1 MEYLAHAVL
10 SACRW
15 RVEADANQHATDSVR
30 ELERVLRRGPAP
42 GELYRAF
49 TERAVTLASAAGG
62 ALFLRDDERREVAY
76 PLAVVSGDLATLDGA
91 MLAVAASVGAG
102 DLPPALEAHLA
113 ERAHK
118 SSAVLRGIEVL
129 AVPGGEAALALFDRC
144 DGGDRHTLDEA
155 TLRATARA
163 FAEQGGAVIFGR
175 GESALIHHAT
185 EGIANAWIDVSDGGR
200 PTDPEAQ
207 IQDAAR
213 LTAKLVHDRTSCDAV
228 LIYQREPGRLSV
240 VGVWPESM
248 RVKGRAASA
257 STLATLSHGG
267 PSYVLDALEVGSAA
281 AADVVRDAAAL
292 AANLGWPG
300 VRSLLVIPVIVDDRP
315 VGAVKLLTRASG
327 RYIDR
332 ASFLVAKAITARV
345 AVELVRWARYQR
357 LSTLN
362 TMASELAAAG
372 PGRFEREV
380 ATRLDVWAQRYID
393 ASVHTLVIAS
403 IDGVRLKVFSSCG
416 DIRADVFQH
425 DNDAW
430 LQALLAGWLANPLVV
445 PDARGLTLG
454 ARAGAQTVHFE
465 RVPLPP
471 GRGVAAWL
479 LLFAERSFTRED
491 VAAAHEAAREL
502 MIFFDHE
509 RQRHLWSLELARYRH
524 AVIGPAQG
532 LASAARMLHR
542 LARDGGDAAAV
553 ARFGRMVE
561 REATSIRLWREN
573 QRLYASDTVKV
584 APRRNELRL
593 VVDACCARFRD
604 ALLDRNI
611 ELHTRWLCPQ
621 GFVFEFDADA
631 LDLVLSNLVDN
642 ARKYAFYNT
651 EVTIEARLAEGHMVH
666 ITVEDVGHDIPERM
680 REDVY
685 RIGQRLDW
693 RDPIREIEGTG
704 LGLPMARALVERHG
718 GRLTHES
725 RPLGVSNGVSRALV
739 RFVVALPRRAA
750 E

>member
-1 MEYLAHAVL
+1 M
-10 SACRW
+10 
-15 RVEADANQHATDSVR
+15 
-30 ELERVLRRGPAP
+30 
-42 GELYRAF
+42 
-49 TERAVTLASAAGG
+49 
-62 ALFLRDDERREVAY
+62 
-76 PLAVVSGDLATLDGA
+76 
-91 MLAVAASVGAG
+91 
-102 DLPPALEAHLA
+102 
-113 ERAHK
+113 
-118 SSAVLRGIEVL
+118 
-129 AVPGGEAALALFDRC
+129 
-144 DGGDRHTLDEA
+144 
-155 TLRATARA
+155 
-163 FAEQGGAVIFGR
+163 
-175 GESALIHHAT
+175 
-185 EGIANAWIDVSDGGR
+185 
-200 PTDPEAQ
+200 
-207 IQDAAR
+207 
-213 LTAKLVHDRTSCDAV
+213 

-292 AANLGWPG
+292 AADLGWPG
-300 VRSLLVIPVIVDDRP
+300 VQSLLVIPVIVDDRP

-416 DIRADVFQH
+416 DICADVFQH

-509 RQRHLWSLELARYRH
+509 RQRHLWSLGLARATATRS
-524 AVIGPAQG
+524 
-532 LASAARMLHR
+532 SA
-542 LARDGGDAAAV
+542 
-553 ARFGRMVE
+553 
-561 REATSIRLWREN
+561 
-573 QRLYASDTVKV
+573 
-584 APRRNELRL
+584 RRR
-593 VVDACCARFRD
+593 
-604 ALLDRNI
+604 
-611 ELHTRWLCPQ
+611 
-621 GFVFEFDADA
+621 
-631 LDLVLSNLVDN
+631 
-642 ARKYAFYNT
+642 
-651 EVTIEARLAEGHMVH
+651 
-666 ITVEDVGHDIPERM
+666 
-680 REDVY
+680 
-685 RIGQRLDW
+685 
-693 RDPIREIEGTG
+693 
-704 LGLPMARALVERHG
+704 
-718 GRLTHES
+718 
-725 RPLGVSNGVSRALV
+725 VSRAPRGCSIASRGTAV
-739 RFVVALPRRAA
+739 TPRRSRASGVWWSGRRPPSA
-750 E
+750 CGGRTSGSTRATP